1 MNSRE
6 QASFHSGVG
15 SASAVERI
23 TLACLTPVTD
33 GNELGAMDLPS
44 YGIKRIQAAVL
55 GDPELSHC
63 ELKLIDLMRDDP
75 DAYVEA
81 ILESKPDIV
90 GISMYVW
97 STPCMIEVARRVK
110 LERPQCL
117 VIFGGPSARREVFDL
132 PIYPNPSEVLD
143 ALVAAE
149 GELIFQQIS
158 KLSKLSPQAL
168 SQVSGL
174 DMPVINGWHQ
184 TGPSPA
190 IEHLDHIESPYQLG
204 VMPKRTVAYLETFR
218 GCPMGCRFCEWG
230 ATEKASKVFS
240 TEYLVRELSA
250 YREAE
255 ARSVF
260 VVDAG
265 LNLNAKAFRNLREA
279 ENEVKFLRECSGI
292 WAEIY
297 PTNVRDEHLQFLSD
311 VNIGYLGIGLQSIDP
326 KVLKDQDRPF
336 SMDRFEQAARKLAEV
351 AYCEIQ
357 IIMGLPGDTPE
368 GFKKTLAFARSL
380 PVGVRAYHCLVL
392 PDALLSRSKPEWN
405 VQFNPHNMMMTSCL
419 GWSERDFA
427 STRNYNNHQAQISD
441 GTAGDF
447 WWFFPPQR

>member
-1 MNSRE
+1 MSTT
-6 QASFHSGVG
+6 
-15 SASAVERI
+15 SAAISSTAGAIESIALV
-23 TLACLTPVTD
+23 CLTPVTD
-33 GNELGAMDLPS
+33 GNELGAMELPS

-55 GDPELSHC
+55 GDPELAHC
-63 ELKLIDLMRDDP
+63 KLHMIDLMKDDV
-75 DAYVEA
+75 DGYVEA
-81 ILESKPDIV
+81 VLACEPDLV

-97 STPCMIEVARRVK
+97 STPCMIEVARQIKQR
-110 LERPQCL
+110 RPDCL
-117 VIFGGPSARREVFDL
+117 VVFGGPSARREVFDL
-132 PIYPNPSEVLD
+132 PIYPSPELVLD
-143 ALVAAE
+143 ALVASE
-149 GELIFQQIS
+149 GELIFTQIA
-158 KLSKLSPQAL
+158 KLEEISANHLSRI
-168 SQVSGL
+168 SGL

-184 TGPSPA
+184 TGPTPA
-190 IEHLDHIESPYQLG
+190 IEHLDHIQSPYQLG

-240 TEYLVRELSA
+240 TEYLVKELSA
-250 YREAE
+250 YRQSE

-260 VVDAG
+260 LVDAG
-265 LNLNAKAFRNLREA
+265 LNLNTKAFRNLQEA
-279 ENEVKFLRECSGI
+279 EQEVKFLRECSGI

-297 PTNVRDEHLQFLSD
+297 PTNVRDEHLQFLQD

-336 SMDRFEQAARKLAEV
+336 KMDRFEQAVRKLAEV

-368 GFKKTLAFARSL
+368 GFKRTLEFARSL

-405 VQFNPHNMMMTSCL
+405 IQFNPHNMMMTSCL
-419 GWSERDFA
+419 GWSEKDFA
-427 STRNYNNHQAQISD
+427 SMRNYNNHQAQVAG

-447 WWFFPPQR
+447 WWFFPPQY